1 MSNQENAQP
10 LIGSIAVAVGGK
22 IIGKVFDK
30 ALEKALDKG
39 MDKVVKR
46 GDNPVQAIDKAP
58 IKEEIR
64 QEVVNELG
72 PLVENLSNSEPLWRS
87 KVLWTSLGAL
97 SASLASIVDMYNNGT
112 PDPMM
117 NYVLAA
123 SAAVGSIGAIY
134 SRVFPTKALGR

>member
-72 PLVENLSNSEPLWRS
+72 PLVENLSNNEPLWRS
-87 KVLWTSLGAL
+87 KVLWTA
-97 SASLASIVDMYNNGT
+97 IGT
-112 PDPMM
+112 
-117 NYVLAA
+117 VAT
-123 SAAVGSIGAIY
+123 SAAGIYTMMTGDNRAVELVLMVGTAVTGIGTIY